1 MALIRGPQYQW
12 RECRWRKRKKCG
24 GFIREDGTGPGMRR
38 AATRWVQYGDKRG
51 RVRAVSAMLV
61 GVFKVTSIKSR
72 PRYRGYLFL
81 STQYL
86 QIFYFLL
93 LVKSEKV

>member
-1 MALIRGPQYQW
+1 MGALSGRTAPARACVARQH
-12 RECRWRKRKKCG
+12 G
-24 GFIREDGTGPGMRR
+24 GYI
-38 AATRWVQYGDKRG
+38 YGDKRG